1 MRGRSRGRSKCR
13 NVRLASPAPP
23 PTPPP
28 HPPPPHSTPPH
39 PLYPRAPP
47 IPFPTT
53 RLLTRSPARSVL
65 ITSASLARG
74 STKYHQQIRLP
85 RSSVMGTCRFQCRYP
100 GCEKLYASTDAVRKH
115 CRKRHPMWVAP
126 SRTSAALGRS
136 GSTPPPQPS
145 VLRTKTNR
153 CPPLFFYLFK
163 VAPPPRRA
171 RGTRARITQA
181 GSVLPR
187 RVRLVRLA
195 LAAQEDFLYSCLGR
209 HESI

>member
-1 MRGRSRGRSKCR
+1 MPKC
-13 NVRLASPAPP
+13 PP
-23 PTPPP
+23 GIPRT
-28 HPPPPHSTPPH
+28 PPHSTPPPPPPLH
-39 PLYPRAPP
+39 PPPPPLPPRPP
-47 IPFPTT
+47 YSLPHPPSTDPLPRQVRAHYIC
-53 RLLTRSPARSVL
+53 
-65 ITSASLARG
+65 LARAG
-74 STKYHQQIRLP
+74 KHKVPPTDPLATLFCNGHMPFSVSLP
-85 RSSVMGTCRFQCRYP
+85 WLR
-100 GCEKLYASTDAVRKH
+100 EAVRLD
-115 CRKRHPMWVAP
+115 RRRAQALPQAP
-126 SRTSAALGRS
+126 SNVGRPFSYKRRTRPLWKH
-136 GSTPPPQPS
+136 PPPQPS

-153 CPPLFFYLFK
+153 CPPLFFYLLK